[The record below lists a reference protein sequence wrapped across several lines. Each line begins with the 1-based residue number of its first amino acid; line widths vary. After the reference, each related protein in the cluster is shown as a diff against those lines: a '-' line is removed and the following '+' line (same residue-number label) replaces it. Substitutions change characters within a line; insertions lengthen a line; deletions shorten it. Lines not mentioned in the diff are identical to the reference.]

1 MLASAAFAA
10 ETDNPEYTGWSK
22 FKPGTTVT
30 MKSQSETKMQGMP
43 DPMKSEMTMTTKL
56 VDMKPDAA
64 TVETTTKMVMMGNE
78 STMPAQSRTIKAKTD
93 ATGTPTAPPDMKNVK
108 EGTEK
113 VEVGGKSYDCK
124 TKEYDTEANGS
135 KTHMKVW
142 TSDEV
147 PGGTVK
153 MESTTTGQADTK
165 MTMTLVDVKTP

>member
-1 MLASAAFAA
+1 
-10 ETDNPEYTGWSK
+10 
-22 FKPGTTVT
+22 

-43 DPMKSEMTMTTKL
+43 DPMKSEMTMTSKL
-56 VDMKPDAA
+56 VDMKPEEA

-78 STMPAQSRTIKAKTD
+78 STMPANTMKVPAKVDSGKAGP
-93 ATGTPTAPPDMKNVK
+93 AAPDMKNVK

-113 VEVGGKSYDCK
+113 VDVGGKSYNCK